1 MQCHSTRSRHI
12 HPGNLPHTA
21 ALRSGVAPHH
31 TPQAVPQETWQP
43 SPRRS
48 RHGNFF
54 VINYDVAS
62 PLAVLPVGFYGIVEA
77 GQHVHAQC
85 FAEAPGA
92 GDEHHLDSRS
102 VQYFPDQAGFIDVIA
117 SALSDL
123 FARIKQQRIP
133 RRKPVGMRCCFM
145 MRLGSR
151 VSFPCFARSAAALPC
166 LGRLSAT

>member
-1 MQCHSTRSRHI
+1 MVFFSQWEE
-12 HPGNLPHTA
+12 PQKGNKFGTFLG
-21 ALRSGVAPHH
+21 LCL
-31 TPQAVPQETWQP
+31 
-43 SPRRS
+43 
-48 RHGNFF
+48 
-54 VINYDVAS
+54 VIS
-62 PLAVLPVGFYGIVEA
+62 SVLCVVLSLVGFYGIVEA

-133 RRKPVGMRCCFM
+133 R
-145 MRLGSR
+145 
-151 VSFPCFARSAAALPC
+151 
-166 LGRLSAT
+166 